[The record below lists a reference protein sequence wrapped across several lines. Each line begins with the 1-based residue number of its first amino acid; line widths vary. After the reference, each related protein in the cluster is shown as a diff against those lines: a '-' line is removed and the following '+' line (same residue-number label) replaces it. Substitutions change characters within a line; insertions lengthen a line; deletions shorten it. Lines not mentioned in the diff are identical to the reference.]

1 MTEIKKDT
9 PTGGAGNSAPV
20 KAARKVPVG
29 LIAVAVV
36 LAAVLVYVIIA
47 YQKQKTSMYEMERM
61 LTSEKDSLANELR
74 LMIHGYD
81 TLKTNNDTLN
91 AQLVRE
97 QDRIKKLLAINAS
110 NVQLIKTYRAEIG
123 TMRNIMKS
131 YIVQIDSL
139 NTRNKILIAENQ
151 EIRGQIETVTQTNVE
166 LEKVKEDLS
175 AKVELASVIQAKDI
189 TAVGLNTKQKEVDR
203 VDRLDK
209 LKVCFT
215 LRENPIALAG
225 RKTVYLRVL
234 RPDGLLI
241 TDSPDNVF
249 KYGEENLIFSAK
261 RDVDYENLD
270 IEMCIFVDNTGDFV
284 AGSSVAEIYL
294 EGNLIGTSTFVL
306 RGR

>member
-1 MTEIKKDT
+1 MTEIKRDT
-9 PTGGAGNSAPV
+9 PTGGAGNAAPV
-20 KAARKVPVG
+20 KPSRKVPVG
-29 LIAVAVV
+29 LIAIAVV
-36 LAAVLVYVIIA
+36 LAAVLVYVIVA

-81 TLKTNNDTLN
+81 TLRTNNDTLN

-139 NTRNKILIAENQ
+139 NTRNKILVAENQ
-151 EIRGQIETVTQTNVE
+151 EIRGQIDSVTQTNVE
-166 LEKVKEDLS
+166 LEKVKVDLS
-175 AKVELASVIQAKDI
+175 AKVEIASVIQAKDI

-209 LKVCFT
+209 LRVCFT
-215 LRENPIALAG
+215 LRENPIAAAG

-249 KYGEENLIFSAK
+249 TYGEENLIFSAK

-284 AGSSVAEIYL
+284 AGSSVAEVYL
-294 EGNLIGTSTFVL
+294 DGNLIGTSTFVL

>member
-9 PTGGAGNSAPV
+9 PTGGAGNAAPV

-36 LAAVLVYVIIA
+36 LAAVLVYVIVA

-97 QDRIKKLLAINAS
+97 QDRIKKLLTINAS